1 MGRPACKL
9 HGLRMLDPAIFTK
22 LPFSSADSTN
32 IGRNVGI
39 DVHWK
44 HGNYLP
50 PTKEARAQVMR
61 SRIEALMEQETLL

>member
-1 MGRPACKL
+1 
-9 HGLRMLDPAIFTK
+9 MLDTEVFTK
-22 LPFSSADSTN
+22 FPFASADSTN

-50 PTKEARAQVMR
+50 PTKEMRAQVMR
-61 SRIEALMEQETLL
+61 ARIEAHNAPSTWKFFQVEQGTLL